1 MTKSNSVVPP
11 IAWLCI
17 GLWLASA
24 HAESPTFDRAIQPLL
39 AKHCIECHGSE
50 KPKADIRLNGPVP
63 DFGDAKTR
71 ERWEKV
77 YAMLVRGEMP
87 PSEKPRLTT
96 DELETLTKWIRQEVE
111 RGVLADRGG
120 AGRTTM
126 RRLTRVEYSRLLQD
140 VLGLHFANVPLQLH
154 EKLPNDPQTPTPVN
168 DGDLLTFQSLHLKT
182 YAELAERAVAATLAT
197 EERPRSFAYRIDAR
211 GLTPS
216 NIYATHRGFL
226 TKFPPLDGDKTRLAP
241 VTIGSADCTPD
252 GAVQLPPIFRVDGYL
267 GRDKINVGS
276 WYISLP
282 YFEPRGVLHLRI
294 RAGAVIPPG
303 EGAPILRVSLYNNV
317 ENERFGKEVASFPVT
332 NRADALRDFEVE
344 IPFDLI
350 DFPYVLF
357 QRSKHISV
365 RITNDYMPIADRGP
379 PPSGE
384 KGKPAPPWPWDE
396 PQLVIDHVEV
406 TAPGTSEWPPR
417 RHRELLT
424 AGDGIESNRE
434 RAAAILASVAAKAW
448 RRRVEQDE
456 LAPFVALYEKRRV
469 AGASRDAALQQPLT
483 AVLASPFAIYV
494 VERKAEQVA
503 PLSGIELANRLSLFL
518 WGTGPDRELLE
529 LANDS
534 RGTLRDKQI
543 LAAQVERMLND
554 PRSRV
559 FSEDFVRRLLS
570 LDRVE
575 TDPIEFNLVQET
587 FHNHQVAALREER
600 LKRDLAV
607 EPVRF
612 FEHVLKENRSLYE
625 LIGSE
630 QLVVNDRLAGYYGIN
645 EPVGADFRPVAAP
658 PDRRAGWLTMA
669 GVLASASRGN
679 KESTILRGVYLLD
692 RILGESPGTPPGN
705 VEPLEAQAKADTKRR
720 QLTLREQVKLHTS
733 LNTCQLCHR
742 KIDPL
747 GFVWN
752 DFDYLGQK
760 LVRKPDKPID
770 LDCSGTFPDG
780 RSFANL
786 DEFASLLRG
795 KPMTDRYQFG
805 ETLIRSLTRY
815 ALGRQLTLQDDA
827 LIADLVAVARRDGWR
842 LRNVIISIVLSK
854 SFTHG

>member
-1 MTKSNSVVPP
+1 MTKSNSVVPMLS
-11 IAWLCI
+11 WLCI
-17 GLWLASA
+17 SLWLASVQ
-24 HAESPTFDRAIQPLL
+24 AESPAFDRTIQPLL
-39 AKHCIECHGSE
+39 AKHCVECHGAE
-50 KPKADIRLNGPVP
+50 KPKADIRLDGPVP
-63 DFGDAKTR
+63 NLVDAKTR

-87 PSEKPRLTT
+87 PSEKPKLTT

-126 RRLTRVEYSRLLQD
+126 RRLTRVEYARLLQD

-154 EKLPNDPQTPTPVN
+154 EKLPNDPQNPTPVN

-182 YAELAERAVAATLAT
+182 YVELAERAVTATLAT
-197 EERPRSFAYRIDAR
+197 EERPRPFEYRIEAR

-216 NIYATHRGFL
+216 TIYATHRGFL
-226 TKFPPLDGDKTRLAP
+226 SKFPPLDNNKTRLAP

-252 GAVQLPPIFRVDGYL
+252 GAVRLPPIFRVDNYL

-282 YFEPRGVLHLRI
+282 YFEPHGVLHLRI
-294 RAGAVIPPG
+294 RAGAVFPSG

-317 ENERFGKEVASFPVT
+317 DNERFGKQVASFPVT
-332 NRADALRDFEVE
+332 NPADSLRDFDVE

-357 QRSKHISV
+357 QRSKHVSV

-406 TAPGTSEWPPR
+406 TGSGAGDWPPR
-417 RHRELLT
+417 RHRELLA
-424 AGDGIESNRE
+424 AGDGIENE
-434 RAAAILASVAAKAW
+434 RDRAGAILASVAAKAW
-448 RRRVEQDE
+448 RRRVEKDE
-456 LAPFVALYEKRRV
+456 LAPFVALYEKRRI
-469 AGASRDAALQQPLT
+469 AGDNRDAALQQPLT
-483 AVLASPFAIYV
+483 AVLTSPFALYA
-494 VERKAEQVA
+494 VERKSEQIT

-554 PRSRV
+554 PRSHV
-559 FSEDFVRRLLS
+559 FTEDFVRRLLS

-575 TDPIEFNLVQET
+575 TDPIEFNLVQKT
-587 FHNHQVAALREER
+587 FHSHQVAALREER
-600 LKRDLAV
+600 LKNDLAL

-612 FEHVLKENRSLYE
+612 FEHLLKENRSLYE

-630 QLVVNDRLAGYYGIN
+630 QLVVNDRLARYYGID
-645 EPVGADFRPVAAP
+645 EPAGADFRPVAAP
-658 PDRRAGWLTMA
+658 PDRCAGWLTMA
-669 GVLASASRGN
+669 GVLAAASRGN

-692 RILGESPGTPPGN
+692 RILGESSGTPPGN
-705 VEPLEAQAKADTKRR
+705 VEPLEVQAKADAKRR
-720 QLTLREQVKLHTS
+720 QLTIREQVKLHTS

-747 GFVWN
+747 GFVWT

-760 LVRKPDKPID
+760 IVPKPDKPLD
-770 LDCSGTFPDG
+770 LNCSGTFPDG

-795 KPMTDRYQFG
+795 KSTTDRYQFG
-805 ETLIRSLTRY
+805 EVLIRSLTRY
-815 ALGRQLTLQDDA
+815 ALGRQLTLHDDP
-827 LIADLVAVARRDGWR
+827 LIADLVAAARRDGWR

-854 SFTHG
+854 SFNQG